1 VGATVV
7 GPRAGEVLGELTLAV
22 RKRMTT
28 SDLAGTTHA
37 YPTYSGGAWDAA
49 VADVRAR
56 LAGPVVRRVIR
67 AVVRLR
73 AQRSAR

>member
-1 VGATVV
+1 VV

-22 RKRMTT
+22 RRGLTT
-28 SDLAGTTHA
+28 ADLAGTTHA
-37 YPTYSGGAWDAA
+37 YPTYSNAAWDAA
-49 VADVRAR
+49 VDDVRAR
-56 LAGPVVRRVIR
+56 LAGPVARRVLK